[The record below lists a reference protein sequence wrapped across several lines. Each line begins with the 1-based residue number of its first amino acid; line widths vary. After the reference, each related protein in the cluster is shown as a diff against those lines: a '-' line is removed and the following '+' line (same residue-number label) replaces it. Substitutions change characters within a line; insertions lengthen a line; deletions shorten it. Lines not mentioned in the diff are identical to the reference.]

1 MYQRSTV
8 MMTMLEIDRLKVIQ
22 TVDSGDLRS
31 SVAAERLGMSA
42 RQVRRLVVGCC
53 RFHGHRIA
61 VGHGRKN
68 LLIKSPQNGGIP
80 GAPVCRLSMVTQW
93 VVFKDNGFNCGRH

>member
-22 TVDSGDLRS
+22 TVESGDLRS

-42 RQVRRLVVGCC
+42 RQVRWAAPGFMDTLIRWKMEPEVA
-53 RFHGHRIA
+53 HGYAKGLYER
-61 VGHGRKN
+61 VQG
-68 LLIKSPQNGGIP
+68 
-80 GAPVCRLSMVTQW
+80 
-93 VVFKDNGFNCGRH
+93 